1 MNSSPTAEPP
11 RKPKKKITAALV
23 TAAQVILVLAILWLI
38 WGKLSKAVEQIQ
50 SSDYQFDLQ
59 WGWIALGGLFY
70 GISLLFPPT
79 YWFSVL
85 RQLGQRPTFYAS
97 MRAHIIGHLGKYIPG
112 KIFVVLIRSGLLRGP
127 GVDTTV
133 CVLSIFLEGL
143 LQMAVGALVVAALV
157 VGWSI
162 QTGDQNLLLGSFLLF
177 CLVGIPIFP
186 PVFKFGVKLIGVR
199 KFSNEVQKVDLL
211 SWRTFLFGI
220 PIMLCYWLL
229 LGASYWCTLR
239 GVGLDFPLHAGYPLA
254 LLAMTA
260 SMVAG
265 FVIVVAPGG
274 MGVREGI
281 IVMLITSALAPYTG
295 TPEAAALVSAC
306 VLRILWIA
314 VEIVMGTAF
323 YCVKGKTKD

>member
-70 GISLLFPPT
+70 GISLLFPPM
-79 YWFSVL
+79 YWHSVL

-281 IVMLITSALAPYTG
+281 IVMLITSALSPYTA

-323 YCVKGKTKD
+323 YCVKEKTKD